1 MSSSTVFDL
10 ICIKC
15 IQWHLQNAFNIYQLK
30 KATIFF
36 FSWEYTNGRGDKDGA
51 QECGAQF
58 LIKNTCMYGT
68 LLSET
73 NRKLTELLYNQ
84 GCMKYIHIITKQE
97 ECKSSQVRTCGL
109 GKKTQGK
116 EENRQKLAL
125 GSESF
130 EPQMGITVVGS
141 CLLGS

>member
-51 QECGAQF
+51 QEYRAQF
-58 LIKNTCMYGT
+58 LQYTSKIHVCMEYFY
-68 LLSET
+68 L
-73 NRKLTELLYNQ
+73 KLTEN
-84 GCMKYIHIITKQE
+84 
-97 ECKSSQVRTCGL
+97 
-109 GKKTQGK
+109 
-116 EENRQKLAL
+116 
-125 GSESF
+125 
-130 EPQMGITVVGS
+130 
-141 CLLGS
+141 